1 MNPSPFVCRLLACSA
16 LVMVARTM
24 SVAQPQF
31 EGIVESENTT
41 IDERG
46 DVQRFT
52 MTMFVKD
59 DRVRIQ
65 NSPVG
70 SQPGSTMIYRGDR
83 KVVWLL
89 DEESK
94 SYVEIRQDQQAEEIR
109 PSPGAKARQP
119 VVRKT
124 GKKKNV
130 LHYPCEQILVTS
142 DDVETEIWATK
153 SLGQVYTTIS
163 KVLGGESEVGG
174 EDWENKVMKMGYY
187 PLLASSKLE
196 GKVVESQ
203 KVTGIEKKVLS
214 SRLFELPEGFKKQSV
229 GSGNPE

>member
-1 MNPSPFVCRLLACSA
+1 M
-16 LVMVARTM
+16 
-24 SVAQPQF
+24 
-31 EGIVESENTT
+31 
-41 IDERG
+41 
-46 DVQRFT
+46 
-52 MTMFVKD
+52 
-59 DRVRIQ
+59 
-65 NSPVG
+65 
-70 SQPGSTMIYRGDR
+70 
-83 KVVWLL
+83 
-89 DEESK
+89 
-94 SYVEIRQDQQAEEIR
+94 
-109 PSPGAKARQP
+109 
-119 VVRKT
+119 
-124 GKKKNV
+124 
-130 LHYPCEQILVTS
+130 
-142 DDVETEIWATK
+142 ETEIWATK